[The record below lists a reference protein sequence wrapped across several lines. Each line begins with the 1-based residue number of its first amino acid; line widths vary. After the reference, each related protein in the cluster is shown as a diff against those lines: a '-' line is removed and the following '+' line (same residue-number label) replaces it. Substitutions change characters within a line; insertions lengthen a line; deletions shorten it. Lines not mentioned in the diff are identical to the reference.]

1 MAKQKRSENTY
12 QKINTLYKR
21 DINNIIMQHYEW
33 SCPEFE
39 YLRNCK
45 WDVTEKIDGTN
56 MRIEVIQTPIY
67 VFDPISDESI
77 GWSGEVSSKI
87 AGVEFN
93 VYIKGKTDNANIPS
107 HLEKYM
113 KETFTEDKVFA
124 ALGIEKQIPI
134 EKWPE
139 HGWCVSKDDLT
150 PVYDKIPTLYTIYGE
165 GYGMKIQKGGGR
177 YLSNSVSFI
186 GFDVK
191 VNDTYLLRDNAMSI
205 FAKLECDTVPYFGQM
220 TIDEAIDMVR
230 TGFTSKVSEDKTLI
244 AEGLVLSSPIGL
256 KNRRGERLIVKIK
269 HEDYAKYR
277 NRYGTDDKVEQIPN
291 PKIV

>member
-45 WDVTEKIDGTN
+45 WDASEKIDGTN
-56 MRIEVIQTPIY
+56 MRIEVEQKPVYRPENPTDFMPLDIIDGVKFT
-67 VFDPISDESI
+67 
-77 GWSGEVSSKI
+77 VS
-87 AGVEFN
+87 
-93 VYIKGKTDNANIPS
+93 IKGKTDTAQIPS

-113 KETFTEDKVFA
+113 KETFTDDKVFA
-124 ALGIEKQIPI
+124 ALGIKEYIPR
-134 EKWPE
+134 EEWSE

-191 VNDTYLLRDNAMSI
+191 VNDTYLLRDNAMSV
-205 FAKLECDTVPYFGQM
+205 FEKLGADTVPYFGQM
-220 TIDEAIDMVR
+220 TIDEAIDMVK
-230 TGFTSKVSEDKTLI
+230 TGFISRISEDKTLI

-269 HEDYAKYR
+269 YEDYAKYR